1 MSLLSSPSDIL
12 SYIMLFLR
20 NIDNER
26 ICRTC
31 KSLLEHGKNYGYTTF
46 LKSDLNTSTM
56 DFFRRFRQHS
66 ATIKTVEIKHVDN
79 PHLWLPHFVE
89 NLIFDHC
96 DITEYFNPGNKA
108 YVTKKLILKDYNRY
122 KYKTTVRINWECFPN
137 LEELELYV
145 YDVNM
150 EGIDV
155 CKKLHTKKINTLKV
169 RTFANASVIS

>member
-1 MSLLSSPSDIL
+1 
-12 SYIMLFLR
+12 
-20 NIDNER
+20 
-26 ICRTC
+26 
-31 KSLLEHGKNYGYTTF
+31 
-46 LKSDLNTSTM
+46 M

-79 PHLWLPHFVE
+79 PHLWLPHLVE

-96 DITEYFNPGNKA
+96 DITTYFNPGKKS
-108 YVTKKLILKDYNRY
+108 YVTKKLILKDYLRH
-122 KYKTTVRINWECFPN
+122 KYKTTFRINWNCFPN

-155 CKKLHTKKINTLKV
+155 CKKLHTKKINTLNI
-169 RTFANASVIS
+169 RTFANARVIS